1 MLTANVYRTQSSKLT
16 SKEALQILQNH
27 DQYDSLILQI
37 PPWRPKAG
45 EIYLISS
52 GGDDRRK
59 NDWSHD
65 GYQWVNK
72 GGDGYPRKEK
82 ILWRKYYSIST
93 MPTEKIGSSEF
104 QRTSFKLVDNHS
116 IVLVHYT
123 GDGNVYVPIPHGNKK
138 SDPGDDFVST
148 CPSVL
153 SQIKEKVVHASDKP
167 QEVYRSMVPDGN
179 KVSGKY
185 QGVLNPKNAKQIRNM
200 QTKMNKSRRL
210 SHDEIYNTLQL
221 AYHLDNFVHQF
232 SIFPD
237 LQCFVANKELLQELN
252 KILQVKSDE
261 IPLLSYDT
269 TILIGDFYVS
279 VLVFKHVLFDCNP
292 SIPVAF
298 YIHNRKSEEIH
309 LDFWRKIATLVPNIN
324 RASTVLV
331 TDREKAVVNAIKKV
345 IPNATLVHCWNHIHS
360 DAKHWI
366 KQHSDKSDDQLVY
379 ISNLK
384 ELLQMQ
390 NEDDYAEKLEELSQS
405 WSKHFLNITKANYIK
420 TLLSIRQNGFWKNSR
435 FMTHIQV

>member
-1 MLTANVYRTQSSKLT
+1 MTGGKMIGLMMGFSGLI
-16 SKEALQILQNH
+16 KEEMAIL
-27 DQYDSLILQI
+27 
-37 PPWRPKAG
+37 G
-45 EIYLISS
+45 
-52 GGDDRRK
+52 RRK
-59 NDWSHD
+59 
-65 GYQWVNK
+65 YC
-72 GGDGYPRKEK
+72 GGNITALVPCLQK
-82 ILWRKYYSIST
+82 
-93 MPTEKIGSSEF
+93 EF

-123 GDGNVYVPIPHGNKK
+123 GDENLYVPRPHGNKK

-185 QGVLNPKNAKQIRNM
+185 QGVLNPKNAKQISNI
-200 QTKMNKSRRL
+200 QKKMNKSRRL

-279 VLVFKHVLFDCNP
+279 V
-292 SIPVAF
+292 
-298 YIHNRKSEEIH
+298 
-309 LDFWRKIATLVPNIN
+309 
-324 RASTVLV
+324 
-331 TDREKAVVNAIKKV
+331 
-345 IPNATLVHCWNHIHS
+345 
-360 DAKHWI
+360 
-366 KQHSDKSDDQLVY
+366 
-379 ISNLK
+379 
-384 ELLQMQ
+384 
-390 NEDDYAEKLEELSQS
+390 
-405 WSKHFLNITKANYIK
+405 
-420 TLLSIRQNGFWKNSR
+420 
-435 FMTHIQV
+435 